1 MPVLSHLE
9 IVPGQTDFKVKPN
22 YKLTD
27 WDEFWETLE
36 TGLTVLPEPE
46 ELTMIMQFYAM
57 LKQLDLVIKAVIVK
71 HVPMSKPSP
80 YSKCWWSKELAALK
94 KVKEKLVRR
103 SYER

>member
-1 MPVLSHLE
+1 
-9 IVPGQTDFKVKPN
+9 VKLN
-22 YKLTD
+22 YKLMD
-27 WDEFWETLE
+27 WDEFQETLE
-36 TGLTVLPEPE
+36 TRLAALPEPE
-46 ELTMIMQFYAM
+46 ELTTITQFHAM